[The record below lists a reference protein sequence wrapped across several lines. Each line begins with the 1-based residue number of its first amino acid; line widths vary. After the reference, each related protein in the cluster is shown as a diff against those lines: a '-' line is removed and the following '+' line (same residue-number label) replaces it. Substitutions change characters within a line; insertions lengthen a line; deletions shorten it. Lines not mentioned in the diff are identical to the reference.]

1 MPPIFEIC
9 DLLAWWSVC
18 KILVKDLANRLKE
31 VLDQLISES
40 QNSFM
45 GGRQILDSILITNVC
60 VE

>member
-9 DLLAWWSVC
+9 DLLAWWGVC

-40 QNSFM
+40 QNSFVS
-45 GGRQILDSILITNVC
+45 GRQIID
-60 VE
+60 